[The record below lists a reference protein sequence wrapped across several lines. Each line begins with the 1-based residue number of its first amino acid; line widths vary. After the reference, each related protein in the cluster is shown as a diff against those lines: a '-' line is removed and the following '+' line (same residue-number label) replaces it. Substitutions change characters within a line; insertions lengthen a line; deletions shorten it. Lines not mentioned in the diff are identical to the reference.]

1 MTTVSPHHPSS
12 YPLRTAFALFF
23 VAAALVLLAHRAAAE
38 GAKPPHVRVSDRNL
52 KALLDFGVA
61 NSPTLAALVERIE
74 QTSVLVFVD
83 CGVRMPSRVGARL
96 IFVTS
101 VSSMRYVKIEID
113 CTLTTI
119 QRVPL
124 LAHELQHA
132 LEVGSQPRIIDT
144 DSMESYY
151 EEVGFDVS
159 SDLSHRAFETAAA
172 MDAQRRVQA
181 ELRGKS
187 LRTFRGGDAAPA
199 PPAAPVT
206 D

>member
-1 MTTVSPHHPSS
+1 MAWVVAPP
-12 YPLRTAFALFF
+12 
-23 VAAALVLLAHRAAAE
+23 AAAADGE
-38 GAKPPHVRVSDRNL
+38 PPHVRVSDRNL

-61 NSPTLAALVERIE
+61 NSPTLAALVDRIE

-83 CGVRMPSRVGARL
+83 CGGRMPSRVGARL

-101 VSSMRYVKIEID
+101 VNGLRYVKIEID
-113 CTLTTI
+113 CTLTPL

-124 LAHELQHA
+124 LAHEFQHA
-132 LEVGSQPRIIDT
+132 LEVGSREDIIDT
-144 DSMESYY
+144 NSMESYY
-151 EEVGFDVS
+151 EEVGFEVS

-181 ELRGKS
+181 EMRGKS
-187 LRTFRGGDAAPA
+187 WRAFNGQRAAAPTPSAAPA
-199 PPAAPVT
+199 S